1 MRPPFGGFFF
11 LGKVMADEFGLSVRQ
26 RRFVE
31 HFIVSGNATQA
42 YIAAGYSPKN
52 AGPDAGKTLKK
63 PKVSEA
69 IEALRPKTELAIEEM
84 ITPQDVIN
92 GLMAET
98 RGEHAATRV
107 AAWRELGRVLGLF
120 IDKSQ
125 SNVTHTTYADELE
138 SLADEIKAR
147 VDAVPKLKV
156 VNG

>member
-1 MRPPFGGFFF
+1 
-11 LGKVMADEFGLSVRQ
+11 MADEFGLSYRQ
-26 RRFVE
+26 RRFVDL
-31 HFIVSGNATQA
+31 FLVCGNATQA
-42 YIAAGYSPKN
+42 YIEAGYSEKF
-52 AGPDAGKTLKK
+52 AGPNGGALLRST
-63 PKVSEA
+63 KVQQA

-107 AAWRELGRVLGLF
+107 AAWRELGRALGMF